1 MSLCPPKKYN
11 ELFVF
16 DEVDI
21 LKRHSM
27 IKIIGVGKF
36 GSDVV
41 ESINRAE
48 LHDIDFITV
57 NQGQKKLSND
67 LAPLQNGV
75 RDIERFHIDSDSPT
89 LERQIYDILGEN
101 ITLVFVVSN
110 LEEGYSSII
119 SAICH
124 HVHVIESIDGNQVA
138 FALLKKTGGDN
149 EMNTTGREIVEAIT
163 SEATKVMFFD
173 GTNDL
178 SQTSYSTI
186 DYVSQNIIGVIRIVC
201 KTFIDYEYCC
211 IDYNDVATVLQ
222 SGTKAI
228 YSTAEGKGGDRGK
241 KAAMELKQNIES
253 QGYKME
259 DVKNMLL
266 LMSFS
271 RLHIPTVEECS
282 IITDSLNDYIGEY
295 ATVLW
300 NASNDVPEDSDSIVF
315 SSIVLV

>member
-1 MSLCPPKKYN
+1 MENSKNN

-27 IKIIGVGKF
+27 IKIIGVGDF
-36 GSDVV
+36 GSKIV
-41 ESINRAE
+41 ECIDPAE
-48 LHDIDFITV
+48 LHNIDFITI
-57 NQGQKKLSND
+57 NQGQKELSND
-67 LAPLQNGV
+67 SAPLQNEV

-89 LERQIYDILGEN
+89 LERQIFDILGKN
-101 ITLVFVVSN
+101 ITLVFIVSN
-110 LEEGYSSII
+110 LEEGNSSII

-149 EMNTTGREIVEAIT
+149 GMNTNGQEVVEAIA

-173 GTNDL
+173 SANGILTVEEV
-178 SQTSYSTI
+178 SHSII
-186 DYVSQNIIGVIRIVC
+186 DVIKTVC

-211 IDYNDVATVLQ
+211 VDYNDVATVLQ

-228 YSTAEGKGGDRGK
+228 YITAEGKDGNRGE
-241 KAAMELKQNIES
+241 KAAMGLKKNIES

-271 RLHIPTVEECS
+271 QLHIPTVEECS
-282 IITDSLNDYIGEY
+282 IIIDSLNDSIGKY

-300 NASNDVPEDSDSIVF
+300 NATNDVPEDSDSIVLK
-315 SSIVLV
+315 SIVLV

>member
-1 MSLCPPKKYN
+1 MENSKN
-11 ELFVF
+11 DELFVF
-16 DEVDI
+16 DEPDR
-21 LKRHSM
+21 LKCPSM

-41 ESINRAE
+41 ESINRVE
-48 LHDIDFITV
+48 LHDIDFITI
-57 NQGQKKLSND
+57 NQGQKELSNNS
-67 LAPLQNGV
+67 APLQNGV
-75 RDIERFHIDSDSPT
+75 SAIERFHIDSDSPT
-89 LERQIYDILGEN
+89 LEREIYDILGKN

-110 LEEGYSSII
+110 SEEGYSSII
-119 SAICH
+119 STICH
-124 HVHVIESIDGNQVA
+124 HVHVIESLDGNQVA
-138 FALLKKTGGDN
+138 LALLKKTGSDN
-149 EMNTTGREIVEAIT
+149 ETNINGQEVVDTIA
-163 SEATKVMFFD
+163 SEATKVMVFGSANDISQKSSSTVD
-173 GTNDL
+173 GV
-178 SQTSYSTI
+178 SRSII
-186 DYVSQNIIGVIRIVC
+186 DVIKTVC

-211 IDYNDVATVLQ
+211 VDYNDVATVLQ

-228 YSTAEGKGGDRGK
+228 YSAAEGKDGNRWK

-282 IITDSLNDYIGEY
+282 IIIDSLYDSIGKY

-300 NASNDVPEDSDSIVF
+300 NASNDVPEDSDSIVLN
-315 SSIVLV
+315 SIVLV

>member
-1 MSLCPPKKYN
+1 MENSKN
-11 ELFVF
+11 NGLFVF
-16 DEVDI
+16 DEPDR
-21 LKRHSM
+21 LKCPGM

-41 ESINRAE
+41 ESIYRAE
-48 LHDIDFITV
+48 LHDIDFITI
-57 NQGQKKLSND
+57 NQGQKELSND
-67 LAPLQNGV
+67 SAPLQNGV

-101 ITLVFVVSN
+101 ITLVFIVSN

-124 HVHVIESIDGNQVA
+124 HVHVIESIDGDQVA
-138 FALLKKTGGDN
+138 FTLLKKTGGDN
-149 EMNTTGREIVEAIT
+149 EMNTNGLEVVDAIA
-163 SEATKVMFFD
+163 SEATKVMVFD
-173 GTNDL
+173 SANGILTVEEV
-178 SQTSYSTI
+178 SHSII
-186 DYVSQNIIGVIRIVC
+186 DVIKTVC

-211 IDYNDVATVLQ
+211 VDYNDVATVLQ

-228 YSTAEGKGGDRGK
+228 YITAEGKGGNRGE
-241 KAAMELKQNIES
+241 KAAMGLKKNIES
-253 QGYKME
+253 KGYKME

-271 RLHIPTVEECS
+271 QLHIPTVEECS
-282 IITDSLNDYIGEY
+282 IIIDSLNDSIGKY

-300 NASNDVPEDSDSIVF
+300 NASNDVPENSDSIVLK
-315 SSIVLV
+315 SIVLV

>member
-1 MSLCPPKKYN
+1 MENSKNN

-16 DEVDI
+16 DEPDR
-21 LKRHSM
+21 LKCPSM

-57 NQGQKKLSND
+57 NQGQKELSND
-67 LAPLQNGV
+67 SAPLQNEV

-89 LERQIYDILGEN
+89 LERQIYDILGKN
-101 ITLVFVVSN
+101 ITLVFIVSN

-124 HVHVIESIDGNQVA
+124 HVHVIESIDGNQVT

-149 EMNTTGREIVEAIT
+149 GMNTNGQEVVEAIA

-173 GTNDL
+173 SANDIL
-178 SQTSYSTI
+178 TVEEVSHSVI
-186 DYVSQNIIGVIRIVC
+186 DVIKTVC

-211 IDYNDVATVLQ
+211 VDYNDVATVLQ

-228 YSTAEGKGGDRGK
+228 YITAEGKGGNRGE
-241 KAAMELKQNIES
+241 KAAMGLKKNIES

-271 RLHIPTVEECS
+271 RLHLPTVEECS
-282 IITDSLNDYIGEY
+282 IIIDSLNDSIGKY

-315 SSIVLV
+315 NSIVLV

>member
-1 MSLCPPKKYN
+1 MENSNYN

-27 IKIIGVGKF
+27 IKIIGVGDF
-36 GSDVV
+36 GSKIV
-41 ESINRAE
+41 ECIDRAE
-48 LHDIDFITV
+48 LHDIDFITI
-57 NQGQKKLSND
+57 NQGQKELSND
-67 LAPLQNGV
+67 SAPLQNGV

-89 LERQIYDILGEN
+89 LERQIYDFLGKN
-101 ITLVFVVSN
+101 ITLVFIVSN

-138 FALLKKTGGDN
+138 FALLKKAGGDN
-149 EMNTTGREIVEAIT
+149 GMNTNGQEIVEAIA

-173 GTNDL
+173 SANGILTVDE
-178 SQTSYSTI
+178 
-186 DYVSQNIIGVIRIVC
+186 VSQSIIDVIRTVC

-211 IDYNDVATVLQ
+211 VDYNDVATVLQ

-228 YSTAEGKGGDRGK
+228 YITAEGKNGNRGE
-241 KAAMELKQNIES
+241 KAVKELKQNIES
-253 QGYKME
+253 KGYKME

-271 RLHIPTVEECS
+271 RQHLLTVEECS
-282 IITDSLNDYIGEY
+282 IITDSLNDSIGKY

-300 NASNDVPEDSDSIVF
+300 NASNDVSEDSDSIVLK
-315 SSIVLV
+315 SIVLV

>member
-1 MSLCPPKKYN
+1 MESSSYN

-16 DEVDI
+16 DEVDK
-21 LKRHSM
+21 LKRQSM
-27 IKIIGVGKF
+27 MKIIGVGKF
-36 GSDVV
+36 GSGVV

-48 LHDIDFITV
+48 LHDIDFITI
-57 NQGQKKLSND
+57 NQGQKELSND
-67 LAPLQNGV
+67 SAPLQNKV
-75 RDIERFHIDSDSPT
+75 RGIWRFHVDNDSPI
-89 LERQIYDILGEN
+89 LERQIYDILGKN
-101 ITLVFVVSN
+101 ITLVFIVSN

-149 EMNTTGREIVEAIT
+149 GMNTNGLEVVETIAR
-163 SEATKVMFFD
+163 EATKVMVFD
-173 GTNDL
+173 SANDIL
-178 SQTSYSTI
+178 AVDEVNHSII
-186 DYVSQNIIGVIRIVC
+186 DVIKTVC

-211 IDYNDVATVLQ
+211 VDYNDVATVLQ

-228 YSTAEGKGGDRGK
+228 YITAEGKNGNRGE
-241 KAAMELKQNIES
+241 KAVKELKQNIES
-253 QGYKME
+253 KGYKME

-271 RLHIPTVEECS
+271 RQYIPTVEECS
-282 IITDSLNDYIGEY
+282 IVIDSLNDSLGKY

-300 NASNDVPEDSDSIVF
+300 NASNDVPEDSDSIVLK
-315 SSIVLV
+315 SIVLL